1 MDIVTLDFKKEK
13 IMTNLDKMLPMNLQL
28 FADEAVETTEATE
41 TTETTQEETAEETKS
56 YTQAELNALF
66 TERAKRAKQDTLKE
80 LGIGDVDR
88 FKEQLT
94 AFNEHKESL
103 KTEQEKQAEV
113 LALKE
118 QEYAEL
124 QAEKQQLTTKLAML
138 TKGVNNEALD
148 DVAVL
153 AERLVSDDV
162 TIEQAIDQV
171 LEKYPQFGVQ
181 TAEDKPSI
189 VKDGNMKTVDTNTKD
204 PFAAKL
210 AKWNK

>member
-1 MDIVTLDFKKEK
+1 MANE
-13 IMTNLDKMLPMNLQL
+13 
-28 FADEAVETTEATE
+28 VETVVV
-41 TTETTQEETAEETKS
+41 EETATDETKKF
-56 YTQAELNALF
+56 TQAEMDAVVATRLQREADKAKSTVM
-66 TERAKRAKQDTLKE
+66 TELGVEDLEKAKADLLAYNELKE
-80 LGIGDVDR
+80 S
-88 FKEQLT
+88 Q
-94 AFNEHKESL
+94 
-103 KTEQEKQAEV
+103 KTEQEKQAEA

-189 VKDGNMKTVDTNTKD
+189 VKDGNMSKQSESTRALYLKELGLR
-204 PFAAKL
+204 KE
-210 AKWNK
+210 KE